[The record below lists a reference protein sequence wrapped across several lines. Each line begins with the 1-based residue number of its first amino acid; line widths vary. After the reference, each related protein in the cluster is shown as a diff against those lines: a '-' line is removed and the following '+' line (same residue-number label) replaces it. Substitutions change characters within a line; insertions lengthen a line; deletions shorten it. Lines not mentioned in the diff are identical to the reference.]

1 MPTIKPRVAVTL
13 EPYTHEV
20 IERLSV
26 LQGRTRGAVIA
37 ELLDSVAPVLARTVS
52 LLEAASSASEQ
63 VKQGLRNVAE
73 GIHVDL
79 VAAAGP
85 GADQLN
91 FLLESIRK
99 SAADEG
105 ANPHVVT
112 RGSGTGVDEGR
123 AKLRN
128 SSKPLKPGVSGA
140 SASNTAKGV
149 KDARKKRAI

>member
-13 EPYTHEV
+13 EPGTHEV

-63 VKQGLRNVAE
+63 VKQGLRSVAE
-73 GIHVDL
+73 GIHGDL
-79 VAAAGP
+79 LKTSGDSLSQLDLLL
-85 GADQLN
+85 DQM
-91 FLLESIRK
+91 RK
-99 SAADEG
+99 TPLPAG

-112 RGSGTGVDEGR
+112 RGSGTGVEEG
-123 AKLRN
+123 KLQRRKSRTPVN
-128 SSKPLKPGVSGA
+128 TGLPEADGVKKSS
-140 SASNTAKGV
+140 GV
-149 KDARKKRAI
+149 KDARQKR